1 MTNASSLNIN
11 FIQEELSKGEFT
23 NLKKMFNGIPP
34 YDIAILIESSSP
46 NNRAI
51 IWQLIDETLEG
62 EILSNLSDEVREM
75 ILSFMDASE
84 VAEVTKD
91 LEPDEIA
98 DILQDLPETVT
109 AEVLDAMT
117 DQNRQL
123 VKKVLDYP
131 ENSAGGLMNTDL
143 ILVRPN
149 HTLEVVLRYLRLKK
163 NIPESTDNVF
173 VVSKTNKFRGS
184 LPLSKIL
191 TNSPQ
196 TLVKDLMKDELN
208 SININT
214 DSSEVIRIFE
224 KNDLISA
231 PVTDDENNLLG
242 RITSDDVIDEIKS
255 EADESLRQI
264 SGIDSDTFEKTSTA
278 IRTRGFWL
286 GTNLITALIA
296 ASVINI
302 FKDTLEQVIFLAVLM
317 PIIASMGGVAA
328 TQTLTITV
336 RGLALGQIVKANY
349 LYLFNRELIVGIS
362 NGFLWAVILS
372 LIACTWFQDWL
383 LAWVICLSMIINL
396 AAGVL
401 SGMGIPIL
409 LRSLKL
415 DPAVAGSV
423 IVTTVTDVI
432 GFFSFLGLASYFY
445 S

>member
-34 YDIAILIESSSP
+34 YDIAILLESSSP

-51 IWQLIDETLEG
+51 IWQLIDENLEG

-242 RITSDDVIDEIKS
+242 RITFDDVIDEIKS

-396 AAGVL
+396 IAGVL

>member
-1 MTNASSLNIN
+1 MNNASNLNIS
-11 FIQEELSKGEFT
+11 FVQEELSKGEFK
-23 NLKKMFNGIPP
+23 NLKRMFNGIPP

-51 IWQLIDETLEG
+51 IWQLIDENIEG
-62 EILSNLSDEVREM
+62 EVLSNLSDEVREM
-75 ILSFMDASE
+75 VLSFMDPVE
-84 VAEVTKD
+84 VAEVIKN

-123 VKKVLDYP
+123 IKKVLDYP
-131 ENSAGGLMNTDL
+131 ENTAGGLMNTDL
-143 ILVRPN
+143 ILIRPN
-149 HTLEVVLRYLRLKK
+149 HTLEVVMRYLRIKK
-163 NIPESTDNVF
+163 NFPEATDSLF
-173 VVSKTNKFRGS
+173 VVSKTNKFRGILS
-184 LPLSKIL
+184 ISKIL
-191 TNSPQ
+191 TNSPDK
-196 TLVKDLMKDELN
+196 LVKDLMEDETN
-208 SININT
+208 SINVYSE
-214 DSSEVIRIFE
+214 SSEVIRVFE

-231 PVTDDENNLLG
+231 PVTDDQNNLLG
-242 RITSDDVIDEIKS
+242 RITFDDVIDEIKS

-286 GTNLITALIA
+286 GTNLLTALIA

-302 FKDTLEQVIFLAVLM
+302 FKETLEQVIFLAVLM

-336 RGLALGQIVKANY
+336 RGLALGQIVRANY
-349 LYLFNRELIVGIS
+349 LYIFNRELMVGIS
-362 NGFLWAVILS
+362 NGFIWAVILS
-372 LIACTWFQDWL
+372 LIACSWFQDWL

-396 AAGVL
+396 VAGVL

-409 LRSLKL
+409 LKGLKM

-432 GFFSFLGLASYFY
+432 GFFSFLGLATYFY

>member
-34 YDIAILIESSSP
+34 YDIAILLESSSP

-163 NIPESTDNVF
+163 SIPESTDNVF

-191 TNSPQ
+191 INSPQ

-231 PVTDDENNLLG
+231 PVTDDENNLIG
-242 RITSDDVIDEIKS
+242 RITFDDVIDEIKS

-396 AAGVL
+396 TAGVL

>member
-1 MTNASSLNIN
+1 MNNASSLNIG
-11 FIQEELSKGEFT
+11 FIQEELLKGEFK

-34 YDIAILIESSSP
+34 YDIAILLESSSP

-51 IWQLIDETLEG
+51 IWQLIDEAIEG
-62 EILSNLSDEVREM
+62 EILSNLSEEVREM
-75 ILSFMDASE
+75 ILTFMDPSE
-84 VAEVTKD
+84 VANVIKN
-91 LEPDEIA
+91 LQPDQIA
-98 DILQDLPETVT
+98 DILQDLPETVI

-123 VKKVLDYP
+123 VKKVLVYP
-131 ENSAGGLMNTDL
+131 ENTAGGLMNTDL

-149 HTLEVVLRYLRLKK
+149 HTLEVVLKYLRLKK
-163 NIPESTDNVF
+163 ALPNSTDNLF
-173 VVSKTNKFRGS
+173 VVSKTNKFRGV
-184 LPLSKIL
+184 LPISKIL
-191 TNSPQ
+191 TSSPDA
-196 TLVKDLMKDELN
+196 LVKDLMQDEMD
-208 SININT
+208 SINVDT
-214 DSSEVIRIFE
+214 DSLEVIRVFE

-231 PVTDDENNLLG
+231 PVTDYENNLIG
-242 RITSDDVIDEIKS
+242 RITFDDVIDEIKS

-278 IRTRGFWL
+278 IKTRGFWL

-302 FKDTLEQVIFLAVLM
+302 FKETLEEVIFLAVLM

-349 LYLFNRELIVGIS
+349 KYIFNRELIVGIT
-362 NGFLWAVILS
+362 NGFLWAIVLS
-372 LIACTWFQDWL
+372 LIACLWFQDWTL
-383 LAWVICLSMIINL
+383 IWVISLSMIINL
-396 AAGVL
+396 LAGIL

-409 LRSLKL
+409 MRSLKM

-423 IVTTVTDVI
+423 IVTTVTDVV
-432 GFFSFLGLASYFY
+432 GFFSFLGFASYFY